1 MHLHGCRDT
10 RRDAERHLQ
19 SAQLPTAGSAGS
31 IRCDWLLRLRVCA
44 VSWRRGSQVTG
55 AGCQMPGATPLRRAL
70 GGRCGMFSNRSNRDL
85 NFETEATTAASHR
98 SQLTQLN
105 INCMDFSVKPSL
117 SRVPRALSKNETYQQ
132 TYITYI
138 RVKLYIY

>member
-55 AGCQMPGATPLRRAL
+55 AGCQMPVAIDVG
-70 GGRCGMFSNRSNRDL
+70 F
-85 NFETEATTAASHR
+85 AAFAAVADVAVAIVV
-98 SQLTQLN
+98 N
-105 INCMDFSVKPSL
+105 
-117 SRVPRALSKNETYQQ
+117 A
-132 TYITYI
+132 
-138 RVKLYIY
+138 

>member
-1 MHLHGCRDT
+1 VHLHGCRDT

-55 AGCQMPGATPLRRAL
+55 AGCQMPVATPLRRAL

-98 SQLTQLN
+98 NRIESNEARAQSHIACQGLN
-105 INCMDFSVKPSL
+105 
-117 SRVPRALSKNETYQQ
+117 
-132 TYITYI
+132 
-138 RVKLYIY
+138 